1 MSRICIISVI
11 VSFAISAAFGPIMIP
26 LLKRIKCGQTVRDD
40 GPQTHL
46 KKTGTPTMGGVLILL
61 GVMAASY
68 VYIEKFPV
76 RDLAKIIPVLFLTFG
91 FGLIGL
97 LDDYIKVVCKQSEG
111 LKPWQKFGAQLFV
124 TGFFAYYLEQY
135 TMLSLA
141 LKLPFF
147 QDRYLD
153 LGAWNILFLFLIVLG
168 TANGTNFTDGLDGLA
183 GSVTLMVAV
192 FFAVVAIGMG
202 NGIAPI
208 CCAVAGALMGFLL
221 FNVYPATVFMGD
233 TGSLA
238 LGGFV
243 AACAYVLEI
252 PTFIGMVGFVYL
264 VEVLSVMA
272 QVVWFKLTGG
282 RRLLKM
288 APLHH
293 HVELCGWSETRIVTL
308 FTVVTALL
316 CMLSFWGL

>member
-46 KKTGTPTMGGVLILL
+46 KKTGTPTMGGVLILM
-61 GVMAASY
+61 GVMVASY
-68 VYIEKFPV
+68 IYIENFPV
-76 RDLAKIIPVLFLTFG
+76 RDLTKIIPVLFLTFG

-111 LKPWQKFGAQLFV
+111 LKPWQKFGAQLLV

-135 TMLSLA
+135 TMISLA
-141 LKLPFF
+141 LKLPFL
-147 QDRYLD
+147 QSRYLD
-153 LGAWNILFLFLIVLG
+153 FGAWNILFLFLIVLG

-192 FFAVVAIGMG
+192 FFAVVAIGTG

-252 PTFIGMVGFVYL
+252 PIFIGMVGFVYL
-264 VEVLSVMA
+264 MEVLSVML
-272 QVVWFKLTGG
+272 QVIWFKLTGG
-282 RRLLKM
+282 RRLFKM
-288 APLHH
+288 SPIHH
-293 HVELCGWSETRIVTL
+293 HFELCGWSETKIVTW
-308 FTVVTALL
+308 FTIITALL

>member
-124 TGFFAYYLEQY
+124 TCFFAYYLEQY

-293 HVELCGWSETRIVTL
+293 HFELCGWSETRIVTL